1 MNFTNHLFRN
11 CKTDYEEKW
20 QIICH
25 QFSILHHTCKEFNR
39 EFDMNVDTTLWVDD
53 EMFNGKDIPR
63 PIKKQITRMK
73 SKLSVAQIAKE
84 IMETDVTYLNVQR
97 NQVVCH
103 YVSNGKDK
111 EKSYYSSLSQV
122 MAHLPKDRFIPV
134 NQGVVIARN
143 HIEKTDDLV
152 IKLDNGTVFE
162 WGVRG
167 NL

>member
-1 MNFTNHLFRN
+1 
-11 CKTDYEEKW
+11 
-20 QIICH
+20 
-25 QFSILHHTCKEFNR
+25 
-39 EFDMNVDTTLWVDD
+39 
-53 EMFNGKDIPR
+53 
-63 PIKKQITRMK
+63 
-73 SKLSVAQIAKE
+73 
-84 IMETDVTYLNVQR
+84 
-97 NQVVCH
+97 
-103 YVSNGKDK
+103 
-111 EKSYYSSLSQV
+111 